1 MISRR
6 GFLGWLG
13 FAPLLGGLP
22 VRVAFGARA
31 PKNSVVVFDDITPQT
46 NAAYLGAA
54 LAACAAAG
62 VPTTC
67 LIETGGEGKARMT
80 PTHPVAVVLQEAK
93 AAYGGLVEV
102 CPFVGNLGELSPY
115 FQTRAVFEAQQKLQ
129 EVLGQGGYGT
139 DRRSRL
145 VGAEILPEATSP
157 NGLRSAGIRTVLMR
171 PRHTTEVRSEAWDT
185 GVVRI
190 FGGVRLG
197 AADRQ
202 IPLRVDTASEQIYYV
217 SVGAIA
223 DSDLEKSRF
232 DLEALITA
240 IKPQPSNDWRAP
252 VLAADV
258 AFRDAY
264 RYRRMLS
271 LHLLLD
277 EGDKGAHAFQSTLR
291 YLEIPFTVGLRNAD
305 HDPVGTAPL
314 WLETDRPARSTLR
327 TEPRKTEGFFK
338 TETRETSLSAESLQ
352 EAPVALWNVR
362 HEGSTGLDR
371 SNVLRLPSLL
381 IDQEIIE
388 EGLGVDALGANDL
401 TLVVDASLLK
411 TEFFRLRL
419 KDLLLSLRGDGFT
432 EVVPLDEQARVLLP
446 RSPVIAHHRRTAAYR
461 RAQPSVVRSAA
472 PQTIDPFIEDAKV
485 AWSYFEKWTNPKTGL
500 CPATVHVNGRK
511 SILHEAVTMWDV
523 GSHINALIAAHQL
536 ELISSKAFKRAVDKI
551 RPNLAG
557 RRSQGRLLP
566 QGWIVTDRIKWGIKD
581 FDGCDA
587 GRLLSSLYN
596 LDTYGVAGKVAAP
609 IVESWDLPEIIRD
622 GVIYSVTDGE
632 MVSTYKSHCAHYAA
646 WAFKIWGMDALSPYE
661 RPMSHTDGE
670 IALLE
675 AAARIGPLGAE
686 PLLLEALELEMSPE
700 SAFLADTLFAA
711 QLEERRESGV
721 FTCVSESPIDRSPWF
736 VYSGLD
742 LSREDRTW
750 ATDTVDSLP
759 EHRSAEFAREHI
771 TVSTKAAYL
780 WHAYN
785 QHEYTGALIERLR
798 EQTKTKYGFRSGIYQ
813 SSGAATR
820 NSDLNTNAVILQ
832 AIAKLASTQA

>member
-13 FAPLLGGLP
+13 AAPVLGGLP
-22 VRVAFGARA
+22 ARVAFAGRA

-46 NAAYLGAA
+46 NASYLEAA
-54 LAACAAAG
+54 LRLCAAAG
-62 VPTTC
+62 VPITC
-67 LIETGGEGKARMT
+67 LVETRGEGGARLK
-80 PTHPVAVVLQEAK
+80 PADPVAVVLKDAK

-102 CPFVGNLGELSPY
+102 CPFVGDLGQLSSY
-115 FQTRAVFEAQQKLQ
+115 FQARAVFEAQQELQ
-129 EVLGQGGYGT
+129 EVMGQGGHGT

-145 VGAEILPEATSP
+145 VGAEILSEATAP
-157 NGLRSAGIRTVLMR
+157 GGLRSAGIRTVLMR
-171 PRHTTEVRSEAWDT
+171 PQKTLEIRSEAWDT

-197 AADRQ
+197 AADRHV
-202 IPLRVDTASEQIYYV
+202 PLDVNTTSEQIYYV

-223 DSDLEKSRF
+223 ASDLEKSRF

-240 IKPQPSNDWRAP
+240 IRPQPSNDWRAP

-271 LHLLLD
+271 LHLLVD

-291 YLEIPFTVGLRNAD
+291 YLEIPFTTGPRQEPAKS
-305 HDPVGTAPL
+305 AQL
-314 WLETDRPARSTLR
+314 WLQTDRPALDALR
-327 TEPRKTEGFFK
+327 TEPWKTRAFFK
-338 TETRETSLSAESLQ
+338 TETRETRLSAVSLQ
-352 EAPVALWNVR
+352 EAPVALWDVR
-362 HEGSTGLDR
+362 KSGCAGLDQ

-381 IDQEIIE
+381 IDQESVADDLTE
-388 EGLGVDALGANDL
+388 DALGANDL
-401 TLVVDASLLK
+401 TLLVDASLLK
-411 TEFFRLRL
+411 AEFHRRRL
-419 KDLLLSLRGDGFT
+419 KDLLMALRGDGFT
-432 EVVPLDEQARVLLP
+432 EMVPLDQQARQLLP
-446 RSPVIAHHRRTAAYR
+446 RSAVMAHHRRTAAYR
-461 RAQPSVVRSAA
+461 RAMPSIVRSAA
-472 PQTIDPFIEDAKV
+472 PKTIDPFIEDAKV

-596 LDTYGVAGKVAAP
+596 LDTYGVAGEVAAP

-622 GVIYSVTDGE
+622 GIIYSVTDGE

-646 WAFKIWGMDALSPYE
+646 WAFKIWGMEALSPYE

-670 IALLE
+670 MALLE

-711 QLEERRESGV
+711 QLEERRESGL

-736 VYSGLD
+736 VYSGID
-742 LSREDRTW
+742 LSKEGRTW

-759 EHRSAEFAREHI
+759 EHRSAQFAREHI

-780 WHAYN
+780 WYAYN

-798 EQTKTKYGFRSGIYQ
+798 AQTKTKNGFRSGLYQ
-813 SSGAATR
+813 SSGEATR

-832 AIAKLASTQA
+832 AIAKLVSAGA